1 MLLNLVCMTLVLTI
15 SISTA
20 YSQATAEPAEQSK
33 FKKNDILGN
42 IRSPKLLCLL
52 AQSSNPSPPAT
63 ILWGGPPGRPL
74 RALLTPILY
83 TLI

>member
-42 IRSPKLLCLL
+42 IRSPNCSVFWPK
-52 AQSSNPSPPAT
+52 AQTLRRLRRFCGAD
-63 ILWGGPPGRPL
+63 PL
-74 RALLTPILY
+74 VGLFARH
-83 TLI
+83 